1 MSISRREMRKV
12 DLSQQISLKII
23 HGFPIAPE
31 EQYEAESLG
40 IDVRAMEIA
49 LGVDCDG
56 TEEEDY

>member
-1 MSISRREMRKV
+1 MSTSRREMRKV

-31 EQYEAESLG
+31 EYSEAEHLG

-49 LGVDCDG
+49 LGVDYG
-56 TEEEDY
+56 TEEED